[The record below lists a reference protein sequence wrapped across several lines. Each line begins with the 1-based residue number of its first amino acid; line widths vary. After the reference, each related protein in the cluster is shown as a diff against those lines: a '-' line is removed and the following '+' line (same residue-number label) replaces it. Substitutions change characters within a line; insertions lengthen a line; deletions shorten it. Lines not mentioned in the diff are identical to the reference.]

1 MLIYLYYVLLVSMI
15 NKVTLNE
22 QEETFS
28 KAYASELRKMKQ
40 QINDNNRGYYE
51 LDNERRQIFQQA
63 IRTPGRRGEI
73 IKKDEIEKE
82 IQRRYQEVNM
92 VSNH

>member
-1 MLIYLYYVLLVSMI
+1 MS
-15 NKVTLNE
+15 NNVTLNE

-28 KAYASELRKMKQ
+28 KAYAAELRKMKQ
-40 QINDNNRGYYE
+40 QVNDNDRGFYE

-82 IQRRYQEVNM
+82 IARRYQEVNM
-92 VSNH
+92 AFNP

>member
-1 MLIYLYYVLLVSMI
+1 MS
-15 NKVTLNE
+15 NNVTLNE

-28 KAYASELRKMKQ
+28 KAYATEIRKMKQ
-40 QINDNNRGYYE
+40 QINDNDRGFYE

-82 IQRRYQEVNM
+82 IARRYQEVNM
-92 VSNH
+92 ANNH

>member
-1 MLIYLYYVLLVSMI
+1 MS
-15 NKVTLNE
+15 NSVTLNE

-28 KAYASELRKMKQ
+28 KAYATELRKMKQ
-40 QINDNNRGYYE
+40 QINDNDRGFYE

-82 IQRRYQEVNM
+82 IARRYQEVNM
-92 VSNH
+92 TYNH

>member
-1 MLIYLYYVLLVSMI
+1 MS
-15 NKVTLNE
+15 NNVTLNE

-28 KAYASELRKMKQ
+28 KAYATELRKMKQ
-40 QINDNNRGYYE
+40 QINDNDRGFYE

-82 IQRRYQEVNM
+82 IARRYQEVNM
-92 VSNH
+92 SYNP

>member
-1 MLIYLYYVLLVSMI
+1 MS
-15 NKVTLNE
+15 NNVTLNE

-28 KAYASELRKMKQ
+28 RAYATELRKMKQ
-40 QINDNNRGYYE
+40 QINDNDRGFYE

-82 IQRRYQEVNM
+82 IARRYQEVNM
-92 VSNH
+92 AYNH

>member
-1 MLIYLYYVLLVSMI
+1 MS

-28 KAYASELRKMKQ
+28 RAYATELRKMKQ
-40 QINDNNRGYYE
+40 QINDNDRGFYE

-82 IQRRYQEVNM
+82 IARRYQEVN
-92 VSNH
+92 VAYNP

>member
-1 MLIYLYYVLLVSMI
+1 MMA
-15 NKVTLNE
+15 NTVTLNE

-28 KAYASELRKMKQ
+28 KSYAFELRKKKQ
-40 QINDNNRGYYE
+40 QINDNDRGFNE
-51 LDNERRQIFQQA
+51 LDDERRQIFQQA

-82 IQRRYQEVNM
+82 FARRYQDVNI
-92 VSNH
+92 VFTR

>member
-1 MLIYLYYVLLVSMI
+1 MT
-15 NKVTLNE
+15 NNVTLNE

-28 KAYASELRKMKQ
+28 KFYASELRKKKQ
-40 QINDNNRGYYE
+40 QINDNDRGFRE
-51 LDNERRQIFQQA
+51 LDDERRQIFQQA

-82 IQRRYQEVNM
+82 FARRYKEVNM
-92 VSNH
+92 LFTQ